1 MSFRKIIIFLLQFS
15 FVSIN
20 AQTNSTFNECLIL
33 RDKYL
38 LNDCYDCL
46 DKLKIQAVNDKKDSL
61 AAACFFQQ
69 GNLFRK
75 IGDINISDSLYLLA
89 EQKALKVNAYD
100 LLANIYRNWH
110 KQDKF
115 LGLKQKISNKDII
128 AEFYI
133 GIAQNNIRQVK
144 NPIVAGK
151 YLDSAHRYITYTNTL
166 TLFKYAAEKCDLF
179 RVLNIKD
186 SALYYLNSMH
196 PYAQNSSDPE
206 VKHHYYLTSFKFH
219 QTFGNYKSALEDYL
233 RSDTIRKQI
242 DGKIVVLELEKK
254 SMHERFLK
262 VNEEKKLLDDK
273 IHKYLVQGFVIA
285 IILIISLLFLVY
297 YIKTNKKLKFFND
310 HNAKLF
316 HVMSHDVRSPL
327 ISVKYLLNDS
337 SELNS
342 VHKASMISELNK
354 LIEIADETLLYSANR
369 INNPF
374 PEIQTVDLAKLIE
387 ENIKALSPF
396 AKKKG
401 KSFEFNGPTN
411 YTIKADEAMFN
422 FALRNLFFNSIQHSV
437 EGATIYIILD
447 QESKQ
452 LSIQNHCEPQMNEAN
467 GIKGNGIGIA
477 RKFLESNGA
486 NLITEVK
493 DGIFESKIKF

>member
-1 MSFRKIIIFLLQFS
+1 MFRKIIIFLLLFS
-15 FVSIN
+15 SASIN
-20 AQTNSTFNECLIL
+20 SQTNKALNECFIL

-46 DKLKIQAVNDKKDSL
+46 DKLKIQAAQDKKDSIV
-61 AAACFFQQ
+61 AACYFQQ

-75 IGDINISDSLYLLA
+75 IGDLKISDSLYALA
-89 EQKALKVNAYD
+89 EQQAKQINAFD

-115 LGLKQKISNKDII
+115 LGIKQKIINKDIV

-133 GIAQNNIRQVK
+133 GVAQNNLRLVK
-144 NPIVAGK
+144 DPIIAGK
-151 YLDSAHRYITYTNTL
+151 FLDSAALCITHANPL

-179 RVLNIKD
+179 RVLAQKD
-186 SALYYLNSMH
+186 SALNYLNSMRE
-196 PYAQNSSDPE
+196 YAEKSSDPE

-219 QTFGNYKSALEDYL
+219 QSFSNYKSALEDYL

-254 SMHERFLK
+254 AMHERFLK
-262 VNEEKKLLDDK
+262 VNAEKKVLHNK
-273 IHKYLVQGFVIA
+273 VNNYLIQGSVII
-285 IILIISLLFLVY
+285 IILIISLLFLLY
-297 YIKTNKKLKFFND
+297 YVRTNKKLKFFNE

-327 ISVKYLLNDS
+327 ISVKYLLNES
-337 SELNS
+337 TELNS
-342 VHKASMISELNK
+342 VHKASITSELNK

-374 PEIQTVDLAKLIE
+374 PEIQSVDLAKLIE

-401 KSFEFNGPTN
+401 KSFEFNGPKL
-411 YTIKADEAMFN
+411 YTIKADEAMIN
-422 FALRNLFFNSIQHSV
+422 FALRNLLFNAIQHSV
-437 EGATIYIILD
+437 DGATIYIILNQD
-447 QESKQ
+447 AKQ
-452 LSIQNHCEPQMNEAN
+452 LSIQNHCDLTAN
-467 GIKGNGIGIA
+467 DPSSLKGNGLSIA
-477 RKFLESNGA
+477 KKFLESN
-486 NLITEVK
+486 NVKLIIEMK
-493 DGIFESKIKF
+493 DGIFESKIVF